1 MASLGAHIRRT
12 DGHGDLGFHPA
23 CPICRDER
31 LAGSF
36 PPTSL
41 SVRRVQAGLAA
52 GAIVMTSIVPT
63 GAFASMGSPE
73 FEGTAPPEAVGDL
86 DKELGAGEDSG
97 VAWQETEEAEEP
109 AADDPATTAGADGA
123 APEAA
128 GAPGAQ
134 AAPEAAP
141 EPEVVDSTEAE
152 APESEEPVAEETD
165 VPESEAAAP
174 SADPEPE
181 AAAPTP
187 ELEAPAAAT
196 LTSRDASRA
205 HAKAKREVRREVRR
219 ARQEARAASERASQ
233 APTTSAQ
240 AAPAASPAPAAPA
253 SAVASAP
260 APRPQPTAPPT
271 TTVKRDT
278 VKPGDRTHVVQRGES
293 LWSIAADLLGDDA
306 SPARVAREVNRL
318 WELNKSR
325 IGTGDRDLVHA
336 GTKLRLA

>member
-109 AADDPATTAGADGA
+109 AADDPATAGTDGA

-128 GAPGAQ
+128 EAPGAQ
-134 AAPEAAP
+134 ASPEAAP

-152 APESEEPVAEETD
+152 APESEEPAAEETA
-165 VPESEAAAP
+165 SEAAASP
-174 SADPEPE
+174 ADPVPE

-187 ELEAPAAAT
+187 APEAPAAAT

-205 HAKAKREVRREVRR
+205 HAKAKRAVRREVRR
-219 ARQEARAASERASQ
+219 ARQEARAASERARQ

-240 AAPAASPAPAAPA
+240 AAPAPAAPA
-253 SAVASAP
+253 VAVASAP
-260 APRPQPTAPPT
+260 APKSPPAAPTA